1 MLFFTTLIILLG
13 ITTADDSF
21 RPQYHLMPP
30 QNWLNDPNG
39 PVYFNG
45 YYHMFYQYYPDPNPA
60 DQKQW
65 VRPSTSNERYLIAS
79 LLVGSL
85 LQSRYG
91 TLDSLTRCSYS

>member
-1 MLFFTTLIILLG
+1 MLLFTSLIVLLG
-13 ITTADDSF
+13 IIKADDSF

-45 YYHMFYQYYPDPNPA
+45 YYHMFYQYYPDPTPS

-65 VRPSTSNERYLIAS
+65 VRPSTSNDRHLIIS
-79 LLVGSL
+79 LLLGPL
-85 LQSRYG
+85 LQ
-91 TLDSLTRCSYS
+91 